1 MSNIKIGLAAS
12 AIGILIGATLAITS
26 MYWWYIAQNEI
37 VIYLEET
44 ISLLIL
50 QFYSIQFMSL
60 VLITLGLIFFF
71 KYLIRINWDFGT
83 VM

>member
-12 AIGILIGATLAITS
+12 AIGIFVGATLAITS